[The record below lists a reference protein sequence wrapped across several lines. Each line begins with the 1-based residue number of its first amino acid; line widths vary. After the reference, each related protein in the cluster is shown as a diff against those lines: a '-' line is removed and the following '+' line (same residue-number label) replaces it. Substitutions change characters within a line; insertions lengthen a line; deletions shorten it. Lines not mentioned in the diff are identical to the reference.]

1 MWVFPKILLPPNHP
15 FLIGFSLH
23 FGVPLFLETPICIL
37 KLYNCGTLPF
47 TGPTYTLNVAYQGPQ
62 ASSQICLGLKVLV
75 RCTQGFVC
83 LKLTFRSN
91 HPINLIG
98 CDIGG
103 AKELGSDLMNTNSVF
118 NFAIDGVHSLKKR
131 ALQKWKSCLL
141 CSVKLDALWERQ
153 QRLLL
158 CWSFDRL
165 QCQEGRARTCLG
177 FVATQ
182 CTRCFSGSKG
192 NLMIHPTTHEPERNA
207 SANIISP
214 ASRTDFEE
222 PLPWNKASWGH
233 SERTWLKWKQASLRL
248 SVLAFWSCWI
258 FFSRK
263 AHHLENLTH
272 QERYRVF
279 KRLEK
284 RMSWQLNLFRLWC
297 VVLVTFRWKGKW
309 KQHWNSV
316 QQGLCRT
323 KRPVRKLGVI
333 YFPTNWGAREPQNLP
348 NHRVVI
354 KMNTKHDGL

>member
-1 MWVFPKILLPPNHP
+1 M
-15 FLIGFSLH
+15 
-23 FGVPLFLETPICIL
+23 E
-37 KLYNCGTLPF
+37 F
-47 TGPTYTLNVAYQGPQ
+47 TVW
-62 ASSQICLGLKVLV
+62 
-75 RCTQGFVC
+75 
-83 LKLTFRSN
+83 
-91 HPINLIG
+91 
-98 CDIGG
+98 
-103 AKELGSDLMNTNSVF
+103 
-118 NFAIDGVHSLKKR
+118 KR
-131 ALQKWKSCLL
+131 GALQKWKSCLL

-165 QCQEGRARTCLG
+165 QCQEGRARICLG

-192 NLMIHPTTHEPERNA
+192 NLMIHPTTHEPERNQ
-207 SANIISP
+207 S
-214 ASRTDFEE
+214 
-222 PLPWNKASWGH
+222 
-233 SERTWLKWKQASLRL
+233 RTWLKWKPASLRL

-258 FFSRK
+258 FFSAS
-263 AHHLENLTH
+263 AHHLDNLTH

-333 YFPTNWGAREPQNLP
+333 YFPTNY
-348 NHRVVI
+348 
-354 KMNTKHDGL
+354 